1 MMKAPVYNINLN
13 EFWINPYPDLKT
25 MRNELPICF
34 VPELG
39 ATLVTK
45 RQDIFDNEKKVE
57 IFSSIQPDGLMQK
70 LMGQNLMRK
79 DGDAHLN
86 ERKAILPTVSPK
98 TTNTIWKEEFQKI
111 AERILKKLKSQR
123 KGDIISDYAMPLS
136 AEALKLVTGLINM
149 DFNEMNR
156 VSQGMIDGIAN
167 YAGDKKIE
175 ENCHNCT
182 ESIDNHIEEIKSYLV
197 KNPNNSLL
205 SSQLRFG
212 LNEKQ
217 ISANIKLAISG
228 GQNEPRDAIAGTVW
242 ALLKY
247 PKELYKIQSGKNSW
261 SDSFEEFSRWISPI
275 GMSPRRITKD
285 YKIKNIEFSK
295 NDKVFLM
302 FGSGNRDEECFDQ
315 PEKFNISQDRS
326 KSIIFGAGPHF
337 CAGAYIAKCL
347 IGEIALPNLFLN
359 LPNLSLDI
367 KSKVEFR
374 GWAFRGPLELR
385 CVW

>member
-1 MMKAPVYNINLN
+1 M
-13 EFWINPYPDLKT
+13 
-25 MRNELPICF
+25 
-34 VPELG
+34 
-39 ATLVTK
+39 VTK

-86 ERKAILPTVSPK
+86 ERKAIFPHSFSKNNQYHMERGVSK
-98 TTNTIWKEEFQKI
+98 NCRTYFKKI
-111 AERILKKLKSQR
+111 KSQR

-212 LNEKQ
+212 LNEK
-217 ISANIKLAISG
+217 KL
-228 GQNEPRDAIAGTVW
+228 V
-242 ALLKY
+242 
-247 PKELYKIQSGKNSW
+247 
-261 SDSFEEFSRWISPI
+261 PI
-275 GMSPRRITKD
+275 
-285 YKIKNIEFSK
+285 
-295 NDKVFLM
+295 
-302 FGSGNRDEECFDQ
+302 
-315 PEKFNISQDRS
+315 
-326 KSIIFGAGPHF
+326 
-337 CAGAYIAKCL
+337 
-347 IGEIALPNLFLN
+347 
-359 LPNLSLDI
+359 
-367 KSKVEFR
+367 
-374 GWAFRGPLELR
+374 
-385 CVW
+385 

>member
-1 MMKAPVYNINLN
+1 MKAPIYNIDLN
-13 EFWINPYPDLKT
+13 EFWINPYPDLKII
-25 MRNELPICF
+25 RNELPICF

-39 ATLVTK
+39 ATLITK
-45 RQDIFDNEKKVE
+45 RQDIFNNEKKVE

-79 DGDAHLN
+79 DGDIHLH
-86 ERKAILPTVSPK
+86 ERKAIFPSISPK
-98 TTNTIWKEEFQKI
+98 TTKAIWKEEFLKI

-123 KGDIISDYAMPLS
+123 EGDIISDYAMPLS
-136 AEALKLVTGLINM
+136 AEALKIVTGLINM

-167 YAGDKKIE
+167 YTGDKKIE
-175 ENCHNCT
+175 DNCNNCT
-182 ESIDNHIEEIKSYLV
+182 KSIDNHIDEIKNYLIN
-197 KNPNNSLL
+197 NPNNSLL
-205 SSQLRFG
+205 STQLRFG
-212 LNEKQ
+212 LNEQQ

-242 ALLKY
+242 ALLKH
-247 PKELYKIQSGKNSW
+247 PKELYKIQSEKKSW
-261 SDSFEEFSRWISPI
+261 TDGFEEFSRWISPI
-275 GMSPRRITKD
+275 GMSPRRIAKD
-285 YKIKNIEFSK
+285 YQLKNIEFNK

-302 FGSGNRDEECFDQ
+302 FGSGNRDEECFEY
-315 PEKFNISQDRS
+315 PEEFNVCQDRS

-347 IGEIALPNLFLN
+347 IGEVALPNLFLN
-359 LPNLSLDI
+359 LPNLELDI
-367 KSKVEFR
+367 NSKVEFR

>member
-1 MMKAPVYNINLN
+1 MKAPIYNIDLN
-13 EFWINPYPDLKT
+13 QFWINPYPDLKVI
-25 MRNELPICF
+25 RNELPICF

-39 ATLVTK
+39 ATLITK
-45 RQDIFDNEKKVE
+45 RQDIFNNEKKVE

-79 DGDAHLN
+79 DGDIHLH
-86 ERKAILPTVSPK
+86 ERKAIFPSISPK
-98 TTNTIWKEEFQKI
+98 TTKAIWKEEFLKI

-123 KGDIISDYAMPLS
+123 EGDIISDYAMPLS
-136 AEALKLVTGLINM
+136 AEALKIVTGLINM

-167 YAGDKKIE
+167 YTGDKKIE
-175 ENCHNCT
+175 ENCNNCT
-182 ESIDNHIEEIKSYLV
+182 KSIDNHIDEIKNYLIN
-197 KNPNNSLL
+197 NPNNSLL
-205 SSQLRFG
+205 STQLRFG
-212 LNEKQ
+212 LNEQQ

-247 PKELYKIQSGKNSW
+247 PKELYKIQSEKKTW
-261 SDSFEEFSRWISPI
+261 SDGFEEFSRWISPI
-275 GMSPRRITKD
+275 GMSPRRIAKD
-285 YKIKNIEFSK
+285 YQLKNIEFNK

-302 FGSGNRDEECFDQ
+302 FGSGNRDEECFEY
-315 PEKFNISQDRS
+315 PEEFNVSQDRS

-347 IGEIALPNLFLN
+347 IGEVALPNLFLN
-359 LPNLSLDI
+359 LPNLELDI
-367 KSKVEFR
+367 NSKVEFR

>member
-1 MMKAPVYNINLN
+1 MKAPIYNIDLN
-13 EFWINPYPDLKT
+13 QFWINPYPDLKVI
-25 MRNELPICF
+25 RNELPICF

-39 ATLVTK
+39 ATLITK
-45 RQDIFDNEKKVE
+45 RQDIFNNEKKVE
-57 IFSSIQPDGLMQK
+57 IFSSIQPNGLMQK

-79 DGDAHLN
+79 DGDIHLH
-86 ERKAILPTVSPK
+86 ERKAIFPSISPK
-98 TTNTIWKEEFQKI
+98 TTKAIWKEEFLKI

-123 KGDIISDYAMPLS
+123 EGDIISDYAMPLS
-136 AEALKLVTGLINM
+136 AEALKIVTGLINM

-167 YAGDKKIE
+167 YTGDKKIE
-175 ENCHNCT
+175 ENCNNCT
-182 ESIDNHIEEIKSYLV
+182 KSIDNHIDEIKNYLIN
-197 KNPNNSLL
+197 NPNNSLL
-205 SSQLRFG
+205 STQLRFG
-212 LNEKQ
+212 LNEQQ

-247 PKELYKIQSGKNSW
+247 PKELYKIQSEKKSW
-261 SDSFEEFSRWISPI
+261 TDGFEEFSRWISPI
-275 GMSPRRITKD
+275 GMSPRRIAKD
-285 YKIKNIEFSK
+285 YQLKNIEFNK

-302 FGSGNRDEECFDQ
+302 FGSGNRDEECFEY
-315 PEKFNISQDRS
+315 PEEFNVSQDRS

-347 IGEIALPNLFLN
+347 IGEVALPNLFLN
-359 LPNLSLDI
+359 LPNLELDI
-367 KSKVEFR
+367 NSKVEFR

>member
-1 MMKAPVYNINLN
+1 MKAPIYNIDLN
-13 EFWINPYPDLKT
+13 EFWINPYPDLKII
-25 MRNELPICF
+25 RNELPICF

-39 ATLVTK
+39 ATLITK
-45 RQDIFDNEKKVE
+45 RQDIFDNEKKVK
-57 IFSSIQPDGLMQK
+57 IFSSIQPEGLMQK

-79 DGDAHLN
+79 DGDAHIN
-86 ERKAILPTVSPK
+86 ERKAIFPSISPK
-98 TTNTIWKEEFQKI
+98 TTKTIWKEEFLKI

-123 KGDIISDYAMPLS
+123 EGDIIRDYAMPLS
-136 AEALKLVTGLINM
+136 AEALKIVTGLVNM

-156 VSQGMIDGIAN
+156 VSQGMIEGIAN
-167 YAGDKKIE
+167 YTGDKKIE
-175 ENCHNCT
+175 ENCNNCT
-182 ESIDNHIEEIKSYLV
+182 KSIDNHIDEIKNYLIN
-197 KNPNNSLL
+197 NPNNSLL
-205 SSQLRFG
+205 STQLRFG
-212 LNEKQ
+212 LNEQQ

-247 PKELYKIQSGKNSW
+247 PKELYKIQSEKKTW
-261 SDSFEEFSRWISPI
+261 SDGFEEFSRWISPI
-275 GMSPRRITKD
+275 GMSPRRIAKD
-285 YKIKNIEFSK
+285 YQLKNIEFNK

-302 FGSGNRDEECFDQ
+302 FGSGNRDEECFEL
-315 PEKFNISQDRS
+315 PEEFNVSQDRS

-347 IGEIALPNLFLN
+347 IGEVALPNLFLN
-359 LPNLSLDI
+359 LPNLELDI
-367 KSKVEFR
+367 NSKVEFR

>member
-1 MMKAPVYNINLN
+1 MKAPIYNIDLN
-13 EFWINPYPDLKT
+13 EFWINPYPDLKII
-25 MRNELPICF
+25 RNELPICF

-39 ATLVTK
+39 ATLITK
-45 RQDIFDNEKKVE
+45 RQDIFDNEKKVK
-57 IFSSIQPDGLMQK
+57 IFSSIQPEGLMQK

-79 DGDAHLN
+79 DGDAHIN
-86 ERKAILPTVSPK
+86 ERKAIFPSISPK
-98 TTNTIWKEEFQKI
+98 TTKTIWKEEFLKI

-123 KGDIISDYAMPLS
+123 EGDIIRDYAMPLS
-136 AEALKLVTGLINM
+136 AEALKIVTGLVNM

-156 VSQGMIDGIAN
+156 VSQGMIEGIAN
-167 YAGDKKIE
+167 YTGDKKIE
-175 ENCHNCT
+175 ENCKNCT
-182 ESIDNHIEEIKSYLV
+182 KSIDNHIDEIKNYLIN
-197 KNPNNSLL
+197 NPNNSLL
-205 SSQLRFG
+205 STQLRFG
-212 LNEKQ
+212 LNEQQ

-247 PKELYKIQSGKNSW
+247 PKELYKIQSEKKTW
-261 SDSFEEFSRWISPI
+261 SDGFEEFSRWISPI
-275 GMSPRRITKD
+275 GMSPRRIAKD
-285 YKIKNIEFSK
+285 YQLKNIEFNK

-302 FGSGNRDEECFDQ
+302 FGSGNRDEECFEL
-315 PEKFNISQDRS
+315 PEEFNVSQDRS

-347 IGEIALPNLFLN
+347 IGEVALPNLFLN
-359 LPNLSLDI
+359 LPNLELDI
-367 KSKVEFR
+367 NSKVEFR

>member
-1 MMKAPVYNINLN
+1 MKAPIYNIDLN
-13 EFWINPYPDLKT
+13 QFWINPYPDLKLI
-25 MRNELPICF
+25 RNELPICF

-39 ATLVTK
+39 ATLITK
-45 RQDIFDNEKKVE
+45 RQDIFNNEKKVE

-79 DGDAHLN
+79 DGDIHLH
-86 ERKAILPTVSPK
+86 ERKAIFPSISPK
-98 TTNTIWKEEFQKI
+98 TTKAIWKEEFLKI

-123 KGDIISDYAMPLS
+123 EGDIISDYAMPLS
-136 AEALKLVTGLINM
+136 AEALKIVTGLINM

-167 YAGDKKIE
+167 YTGDKKIE
-175 ENCHNCT
+175 ENCNNCT
-182 ESIDNHIEEIKSYLV
+182 KSIDNHIDEIKNYLIN
-197 KNPNNSLL
+197 NPNNSLL
-205 SSQLRFG
+205 STQLRFG
-212 LNEKQ
+212 LNEQQ

-247 PKELYKIQSGKNSW
+247 PKELYKIQSEKKSW
-261 SDSFEEFSRWISPI
+261 TDGFEEFSRWISPI
-275 GMSPRRITKD
+275 GMSPRRIAKD
-285 YKIKNIEFSK
+285 YQLKNIEFNK

-302 FGSGNRDEECFDQ
+302 FGSGNRDEECFEY
-315 PEKFNISQDRS
+315 PEEFNVSQDRS

-347 IGEIALPNLFLN
+347 IGEVALPNLFLN
-359 LPNLSLDI
+359 LPNLELDI
-367 KSKVEFR
+367 NSKVEFR

>member
-1 MMKAPVYNINLN
+1 MKAPIYNIDLN
-13 EFWINPYPDLKT
+13 QFWINPYPDLKVI
-25 MRNELPICF
+25 RNELPICF

-39 ATLVTK
+39 ATLITK
-45 RQDIFDNEKKVE
+45 RQDIFNNEKKVE

-79 DGDAHLN
+79 DGDIHLH
-86 ERKAILPTVSPK
+86 ERKAIFPSISPK
-98 TTNTIWKEEFQKI
+98 TTKAIWKEEFLKI
-111 AERILKKLKSQR
+111 SERILKKLKSQR
-123 KGDIISDYAMPLS
+123 EGDIISDYAMPLS
-136 AEALKLVTGLINM
+136 AEALKIVTGLINM

-167 YAGDKKIE
+167 YTGDKKIE
-175 ENCHNCT
+175 ENCNNCT
-182 ESIDNHIEEIKSYLV
+182 KSIDNHIDEIKNYLIN
-197 KNPNNSLL
+197 NPNNSLL
-205 SSQLRFG
+205 STQLRFG
-212 LNEKQ
+212 LNEQQ

-242 ALLKY
+242 ALLRY
-247 PKELYKIQSGKNSW
+247 PKELYKIQSEKKSW
-261 SDSFEEFSRWISPI
+261 TDGFEEFSRWISPI
-275 GMSPRRITKD
+275 GMSPRRIAKD
-285 YKIKNIEFSK
+285 YQLKNIEFNK

-302 FGSGNRDEECFDQ
+302 FGSGNRDEECFEY
-315 PEKFNISQDRS
+315 PEEFNVSQDRS

-347 IGEIALPNLFLN
+347 IGEVALPNLFLN
-359 LPNLSLDI
+359 LPNLELDI
-367 KSKVEFR
+367 NSKVEFR

>member
-1 MMKAPVYNINLN
+1 MKAPIYNIDLN
-13 EFWINPYPDLKT
+13 QFWINPYPDLKVI
-25 MRNELPICF
+25 RNELPICF

-39 ATLVTK
+39 ATLITK
-45 RQDIFDNEKKVE
+45 RQDIFNNEKKVE

-79 DGDAHLN
+79 DGDIHLY
-86 ERKAILPTVSPK
+86 ERKAIFPSISPK
-98 TTNTIWKEEFQKI
+98 TTKAIWKEEFLKI

-123 KGDIISDYAMPLS
+123 EGDIISDYAMPLS
-136 AEALKLVTGLINM
+136 AEALKIVTGLINM

-167 YAGDKKIE
+167 YTGDKKIE
-175 ENCHNCT
+175 ENCNNCT
-182 ESIDNHIEEIKSYLV
+182 KSIDNHIDEIKNYLIN
-197 KNPNNSLL
+197 NPNNSLL
-205 SSQLRFG
+205 STQLRFG
-212 LNEKQ
+212 LNEQQ

-242 ALLKY
+242 ALLKH
-247 PKELYKIQSGKNSW
+247 PKELYKIQSEKKSW
-261 SDSFEEFSRWISPI
+261 TDGFEEFSRWISPI
-275 GMSPRRITKD
+275 GMSPRRIAKD
-285 YKIKNIEFSK
+285 YQLKNIEFNK

-302 FGSGNRDEECFDQ
+302 FGSGNRDEECFEY
-315 PEKFNISQDRS
+315 PEEFNVSQDRS

-347 IGEIALPNLFLN
+347 IGEVALPNLFLN
-359 LPNLSLDI
+359 LPNLELDI
-367 KSKVEFR
+367 NSKVEFR

>member
-1 MMKAPVYNINLN
+1 MKAPIYNIDLN
-13 EFWINPYPDLKT
+13 QFWINPYPDLKVI
-25 MRNELPICF
+25 RNELPICF

-39 ATLVTK
+39 ATLITK
-45 RQDIFDNEKKVE
+45 RQDIFNNEKKVE

-79 DGDAHLN
+79 DGDIHLH
-86 ERKAILPTVSPK
+86 ERKAIFPSISPK
-98 TTNTIWKEEFQKI
+98 TTKAIWKEEFLKI

-123 KGDIISDYAMPLS
+123 EGDIISDYAMPLS
-136 AEALKLVTGLINM
+136 AEALKIVTGLINM

-167 YAGDKKIE
+167 YTGDKKIE
-175 ENCHNCT
+175 ENCNNCT
-182 ESIDNHIEEIKSYLV
+182 KSIDNHIDEIKNYLIN
-197 KNPNNSLL
+197 NPNNSLL
-205 SSQLRFG
+205 STQLRFG
-212 LNEKQ
+212 LNEQQ

-247 PKELYKIQSGKNSW
+247 PKELYKIQSEKKSW
-261 SDSFEEFSRWISPI
+261 TDGFEEFSRWISPI
-275 GMSPRRITKD
+275 GMSPRRIAKD
-285 YKIKNIEFSK
+285 YQLKNIEFNK

-302 FGSGNRDEECFDQ
+302 FGSGNRDEECFEY
-315 PEKFNISQDRS
+315 PEEFNVSQDRS

-337 CAGAYIAKCL
+337 CAGSYIAKCL
-347 IGEIALPNLFLN
+347 IGEVALPNLFLN
-359 LPNLSLDI
+359 LPNLELDI
-367 KSKVEFR
+367 NSKVEFR

>member
-1 MMKAPVYNINLN
+1 MKAPIYNIDLN
-13 EFWINPYPDLKT
+13 QFWINPYPDLKVI
-25 MRNELPICF
+25 RNELPICF

-39 ATLVTK
+39 ATLITK
-45 RQDIFDNEKKVE
+45 RQDIFNNEKKVE
-57 IFSSIQPDGLMQK
+57 IFSSIQPNGLMQK

-79 DGDAHLN
+79 DGDIHLH
-86 ERKAILPTVSPK
+86 ERKAIFPSISPK
-98 TTNTIWKEEFQKI
+98 TTKAIWKEEFLKI

-123 KGDIISDYAMPLS
+123 EGDIISDYAMPLS
-136 AEALKLVTGLINM
+136 AEALKIVTGLINM

-167 YAGDKKIE
+167 YTGDKKIE
-175 ENCHNCT
+175 ENCNNCT
-182 ESIDNHIEEIKSYLV
+182 KSIDNHIDEIKNYLIN
-197 KNPNNSLL
+197 NPNNSLL
-205 SSQLRFG
+205 STQLRFG
-212 LNEKQ
+212 LNEQQ

-247 PKELYKIQSGKNSW
+247 PKELYKIQSEKKSW
-261 SDSFEEFSRWISPI
+261 TDGFEEFSRWISPI
-275 GMSPRRITKD
+275 GMSPRRIAKD
-285 YKIKNIEFSK
+285 YQLKNIEFNK

-302 FGSGNRDEECFDQ
+302 FGSGNRDEECFEY
-315 PEKFNISQDRS
+315 PEEFNVSQDRS

-347 IGEIALPNLFLN
+347 IGEVALPNLFLN
-359 LPNLSLDI
+359 LPNLELDTN
-367 KSKVEFR
+367 SKVEFR

-385 CVW
+385 CLW

>member
-1 MMKAPVYNINLN
+1 MKAPIYNIDLN
-13 EFWINPYPDLKT
+13 QFWINPYPDLKVI
-25 MRNELPICF
+25 RNELPICF

-39 ATLVTK
+39 ATLITK
-45 RQDIFDNEKKVE
+45 RQDIFNNEKKVE

-79 DGDAHLN
+79 DGDIHLH
-86 ERKAILPTVSPK
+86 ERKAIFPSISPK
-98 TTNTIWKEEFQKI
+98 TTKAIWKEEFLKI

-123 KGDIISDYAMPLS
+123 EGDIISDYAMPLS
-136 AEALKLVTGLINM
+136 AEALKIVTGLINM

-167 YAGDKKIE
+167 YTGDKKIE
-175 ENCHNCT
+175 ENCNNCT
-182 ESIDNHIEEIKSYLV
+182 KSIDNHIDEIKNYLIN
-197 KNPNNSLL
+197 NPNNSLL
-205 SSQLRFG
+205 STQLRFG
-212 LNEKQ
+212 LNEQQ
-217 ISANIKLAISG
+217 IRANIKLAISG

-247 PKELYKIQSGKNSW
+247 PKELYKIQSEKKSW
-261 SDSFEEFSRWISPI
+261 TDGFEEFSRWISPI
-275 GMSPRRITKD
+275 GMSPRRIAKD
-285 YKIKNIEFSK
+285 YQLKNIEFNK

-302 FGSGNRDEECFDQ
+302 FGSGNRDEECFEY
-315 PEKFNISQDRS
+315 PEEFNVSQDRS

-347 IGEIALPNLFLN
+347 IGEVALPNLFLN
-359 LPNLSLDI
+359 LPNLELDI
-367 KSKVEFR
+367 NSKVEFR

>member
-1 MMKAPVYNINLN
+1 MKAPIYNIDLN
-13 EFWINPYPDLKT
+13 EFWINPYPDLKII
-25 MRNELPICF
+25 RNELPICF

-39 ATLVTK
+39 ATLITK
-45 RQDIFDNEKKVE
+45 RQDIFDNEKKVK
-57 IFSSIQPDGLMQK
+57 IFSSIQPEGLMQK

-79 DGDAHLN
+79 DGDAHIN
-86 ERKAILPTVSPK
+86 ERKAIFPSISPK
-98 TTNTIWKEEFQKI
+98 TTKTIWKEEFLKI

-123 KGDIISDYAMPLS
+123 EGDIIRDYAMPLS
-136 AEALKLVTGLINM
+136 AEALKIVTGLVNM

-156 VSQGMIDGIAN
+156 VSQGMIEGIAN
-167 YAGDKKIE
+167 YTGDKKIE
-175 ENCHNCT
+175 ENCNNCT
-182 ESIDNHIEEIKSYLV
+182 KSIDNHIDEIKNYLIN
-197 KNPNNSLL
+197 NPNNSLL
-205 SSQLRFG
+205 STQLRFG
-212 LNEKQ
+212 LNEQQ

-247 PKELYKIQSGKNSW
+247 PKELYKIQSKKKTW
-261 SDSFEEFSRWISPI
+261 SDGFEEFSRWISPI
-275 GMSPRRITKD
+275 GMSPRRIAKD
-285 YKIKNIEFSK
+285 YQLKNIEFNK

-302 FGSGNRDEECFDQ
+302 FGSGNRDEECFEL
-315 PEKFNISQDRS
+315 PEEFNVSQDRS

-347 IGEIALPNLFLN
+347 IGEVALPNLFLN
-359 LPNLSLDI
+359 LPNLELDI
-367 KSKVEFR
+367 NSKVEFR

>member
-1 MMKAPVYNINLN
+1 MKAPIYNIDLN
-13 EFWINPYPDLKT
+13 EFWINPYPDLKII
-25 MRNELPICF
+25 RNELPICF

-39 ATLVTK
+39 ATLITK
-45 RQDIFDNEKKVE
+45 RQDIFDNEKKVK
-57 IFSSIQPDGLMQK
+57 IFSSIQPEGLMQK

-79 DGDAHLN
+79 DGDAHIN
-86 ERKAILPTVSPK
+86 ERKAIFPSISPK
-98 TTNTIWKEEFQKI
+98 TTKTIWKEEFLKI

-123 KGDIISDYAMPLS
+123 EGDIIRDYAMPLS
-136 AEALKLVTGLINM
+136 AEALKIVTGLVNM

-156 VSQGMIDGIAN
+156 VSQGMIEGIAN
-167 YAGDKKIE
+167 YTGDKKIE
-175 ENCHNCT
+175 ENCNNCT
-182 ESIDNHIEEIKSYLV
+182 KSIDNHIDEIKNYLIN
-197 KNPNNSLL
+197 NPNNSLL
-205 SSQLRFG
+205 STQLRFG
-212 LNEKQ
+212 LNEQQ

-247 PKELYKIQSGKNSW
+247 PKELYKIQSEKKTW
-261 SDSFEEFSRWISPI
+261 SDGFEEFSRWISPI
-275 GMSPRRITKD
+275 GMSPRRIAKD
-285 YKIKNIEFSK
+285 YKLKNIEFNK

-302 FGSGNRDEECFDQ
+302 FGSGNRDEECFEL
-315 PEKFNISQDRS
+315 PEEFNVSQDRS

-347 IGEIALPNLFLN
+347 IGEVALPNLFLN
-359 LPNLSLDI
+359 LPNLELDI
-367 KSKVEFR
+367 NSKVEFR

>member
-1 MMKAPVYNINLN
+1 MKAPIYNIDLN
-13 EFWINPYPDLKT
+13 KFWINPYPDLKVI
-25 MRNELPICF
+25 RNELPICF

-39 ATLVTK
+39 ATLITK
-45 RQDIFDNEKKVE
+45 RQDIFNNEKKVE

-79 DGDAHLN
+79 DGDIHLH
-86 ERKAILPTVSPK
+86 ERKAIFPSISPK
-98 TTNTIWKEEFQKI
+98 TTKAIWKEEFLKI

-123 KGDIISDYAMPLS
+123 EGDIISDYAMPLS
-136 AEALKLVTGLINM
+136 AEALKIVTGLINM

-167 YAGDKKIE
+167 YTGDKKIE
-175 ENCHNCT
+175 ENCNNCT
-182 ESIDNHIEEIKSYLV
+182 KSIDNHIDEIKNYLIN
-197 KNPNNSLL
+197 NPNNSLL
-205 SSQLRFG
+205 SNQLRFG
-212 LNEKQ
+212 LNEQQ

-247 PKELYKIQSGKNSW
+247 PKELYKIQSEKKSW
-261 SDSFEEFSRWISPI
+261 TDGFEEFSRWISPI
-275 GMSPRRITKD
+275 GMSPRRIAKD
-285 YKIKNIEFSK
+285 YQLKNIEFNK

-302 FGSGNRDEECFDQ
+302 FGSGNRDEECFEY
-315 PEKFNISQDRS
+315 PEEFNVSQDRS

-347 IGEIALPNLFLN
+347 IGEVALPNLFLN
-359 LPNLSLDI
+359 LPNLELDI
-367 KSKVEFR
+367 NSKVEFR

>member
-1 MMKAPVYNINLN
+1 MKAPIYNIDLN
-13 EFWINPYPDLKT
+13 QFWINPYPDLKVI
-25 MRNELPICF
+25 RNELPICF

-39 ATLVTK
+39 ATLITK
-45 RQDIFDNEKKVE
+45 RQDIFNNEKKVE

-79 DGDAHLN
+79 DGDIHLH
-86 ERKAILPTVSPK
+86 ERKAIFPSISPK
-98 TTNTIWKEEFQKI
+98 TTKAIWKEEFLKI

-123 KGDIISDYAMPLS
+123 EGDIISDYAMPLS
-136 AEALKLVTGLINM
+136 AEALKIVTGLINM

-175 ENCHNCT
+175 ENCNNCT
-182 ESIDNHIEEIKSYLV
+182 KSIDNHIDEIKNYLIN
-197 KNPNNSLL
+197 NPNNSLL
-205 SSQLRFG
+205 STQLRFG
-212 LNEKQ
+212 LNEQQ

-247 PKELYKIQSGKNSW
+247 PKELYKIQSEKKSW
-261 SDSFEEFSRWISPI
+261 TDGFEEFSRWISPI
-275 GMSPRRITKD
+275 GMSPRRIAKD
-285 YKIKNIEFSK
+285 YQLKNIEFNK

-302 FGSGNRDEECFDQ
+302 FGSGNRDEECFEH
-315 PEKFNISQDRS
+315 PEEFNVSQDRS

-347 IGEIALPNLFLN
+347 IGEVALPNLFLN
-359 LPNLSLDI
+359 LPNLELDI
-367 KSKVEFR
+367 NSKVEFR

>member
-1 MMKAPVYNINLN
+1 MKAPIYNIDLN
-13 EFWINPYPDLKT
+13 KFWMNPYPDLKLI
-25 MRNELPICF
+25 RNELPICF

-39 ATLVTK
+39 ATLITK
-45 RQDIFDNEKKVE
+45 RQDIFNNEKKVE

-79 DGDAHLN
+79 DGHIHLH
-86 ERKAILPTVSPK
+86 ERKAIFPSISPK
-98 TTNTIWKEEFQKI
+98 TTKAIWKEEFLKI

-123 KGDIISDYAMPLS
+123 EGDIISDYAMPLS
-136 AEALKLVTGLINM
+136 AEALKIVTGLINM

-167 YAGDKKIE
+167 YTGDKKIE
-175 ENCHNCT
+175 ENCNNCT
-182 ESIDNHIEEIKSYLV
+182 KSIDNHIDEIKNYLIN
-197 KNPNNSLL
+197 NPNNSLL
-205 SSQLRFG
+205 STQLRFG
-212 LNEKQ
+212 LNEQQ

-242 ALLKY
+242 ALLKH
-247 PKELYKIQSGKNSW
+247 PKELYKIQSEKKSW
-261 SDSFEEFSRWISPI
+261 TDGFEEFSRWISPI
-275 GMSPRRITKD
+275 GMSPRRIAKD
-285 YKIKNIEFSK
+285 YQLKNIEFNK

-302 FGSGNRDEECFDQ
+302 FGSGNRDEECFEY
-315 PEKFNISQDRS
+315 PEEFNVSQDRS

-347 IGEIALPNLFLN
+347 IGEVALPNLFLN
-359 LPNLSLDI
+359 LPNLELDI
-367 KSKVEFR
+367 NSKVEFR

>member
-1 MMKAPVYNINLN
+1 MKAPIYNIDLN
-13 EFWINPYPDLKT
+13 KFWINPYPDLKLI
-25 MRNELPICF
+25 RNELPICF

-39 ATLVTK
+39 ATLITK
-45 RQDIFDNEKKVE
+45 RQDIFNNEKKVE

-79 DGDAHLN
+79 DGDIHLH
-86 ERKAILPTVSPK
+86 ERKAIFPSISPK
-98 TTNTIWKEEFQKI
+98 TTKAIWKEEFLKI

-123 KGDIISDYAMPLS
+123 EGDIISDYAMPLS
-136 AEALKLVTGLINM
+136 AEALKIVTGLINM

-167 YAGDKKIE
+167 YTGDKKIE
-175 ENCHNCT
+175 ENCNNCT
-182 ESIDNHIEEIKSYLV
+182 KSIDNHIDEIKNYLIN
-197 KNPNNSLL
+197 NPNNSLL
-205 SSQLRFG
+205 STQLRFG
-212 LNEKQ
+212 LNEQQ

-247 PKELYKIQSGKNSW
+247 PKELYKIQSEKKSW
-261 SDSFEEFSRWISPI
+261 TDGFEEFSRWISPI
-275 GMSPRRITKD
+275 GMSPRRIAKD
-285 YKIKNIEFSK
+285 YQLKNIEFNK

-302 FGSGNRDEECFDQ
+302 FGSGNRDEECFEY
-315 PEKFNISQDRS
+315 PEEFNVSQDRS

-347 IGEIALPNLFLN
+347 IGEVALPNLFLN
-359 LPNLSLDI
+359 LPNLELDI
-367 KSKVEFR
+367 NSKVEFR

>member
-1 MMKAPVYNINLN
+1 MKAPIYNIDLN
-13 EFWINPYPDLKT
+13 QFWINPYPDLKVI
-25 MRNELPICF
+25 RNELPICF

-39 ATLVTK
+39 ATLITK
-45 RQDIFDNEKKVE
+45 RQDIFNNEKKVE

-79 DGDAHLN
+79 DGDIHLH
-86 ERKAILPTVSPK
+86 ERKAIFPSISPK
-98 TTNTIWKEEFQKI
+98 TTKAIWKEEFLKI

-123 KGDIISDYAMPLS
+123 EGDIISDYAMPLS
-136 AEALKLVTGLINM
+136 AEALKIVTGLINM

-167 YAGDKKIE
+167 YTGDKKIE
-175 ENCHNCT
+175 ENCNNCT
-182 ESIDNHIEEIKSYLV
+182 KSIDNHIDEIKNYLIN
-197 KNPNNSLL
+197 NPNNSLL
-205 SSQLRFG
+205 STQLRFG
-212 LNEKQ
+212 LNEQQ
-217 ISANIKLAISG
+217 ISSNIKLAISG

-247 PKELYKIQSGKNSW
+247 PKELYKIQSKKKSW
-261 SDSFEEFSRWISPI
+261 TDGFEEFSRWISPI
-275 GMSPRRITKD
+275 GMSPRRIAKD
-285 YKIKNIEFSK
+285 YQLKNIEFNK

-302 FGSGNRDEECFDQ
+302 FGSGNRDEECFEY
-315 PEKFNISQDRS
+315 PEEFNVSQDRS

-347 IGEIALPNLFLN
+347 IGEVALPNLFLN
-359 LPNLSLDI
+359 LPNLELDI
-367 KSKVEFR
+367 NSKVEFR

>member
-1 MMKAPVYNINLN
+1 MKAPIYNIDLN
-13 EFWINPYPDLKT
+13 QFWINPYPDLKVI
-25 MRNELPICF
+25 RNELPICF

-39 ATLVTK
+39 ATLITK
-45 RQDIFDNEKKVE
+45 RQDIFNNEKKVE

-79 DGDAHLN
+79 DGDIHLH
-86 ERKAILPTVSPK
+86 ERKAIFPSISPK
-98 TTNTIWKEEFQKI
+98 TTKAIWKEEFLKI

-123 KGDIISDYAMPLS
+123 EGDIISDYAMPLS
-136 AEALKLVTGLINM
+136 AEALKIVTGLINM

-167 YAGDKKIE
+167 YTGDKKIE
-175 ENCHNCT
+175 ENCNNCT
-182 ESIDNHIEEIKSYLV
+182 KSIDNHIDEIKNYLIN
-197 KNPNNSLL
+197 NPNNSLL
-205 SSQLRFG
+205 STQLRFG
-212 LNEKQ
+212 LNEQQ

-247 PKELYKIQSGKNSW
+247 PKELYKIQSEKKSW
-261 SDSFEEFSRWISPI
+261 TDGFEEFSRWISPI
-275 GMSPRRITKD
+275 GMSPRRIAKD
-285 YKIKNIEFSK
+285 YQLKNIEFNK

-302 FGSGNRDEECFDQ
+302 FGSGNRDEECFEY
-315 PEKFNISQDRS
+315 PEEFNVSQDRS

-347 IGEIALPNLFLN
+347 IGEVALPNLFLN
-359 LPNLSLDI
+359 LPNLELDI
-367 KSKVEFR
+367 NSKVEFR